1 MAETIIVTELNQT
14 VQVDENTTVIQ
25 IATTGPQGPSGR
37 TILNGSGSPSD
48 ALGAVGD
55 FYYDTTNFIFYGPKL
70 QVNPE
75 STTGTWSGSTQIPF
89 NEPVSFEYSWSD
101 TQLQQNLSGEWYIT
115 INHGLQFRPNVLVKE
130 AGGAVLETGVEYNN
144 LSSITLTMSEKFTGT
159 AYLS

>member
-1 MAETIIVTELNQT
+1 MSETIIVTELNQT

-37 TILNGSGSPSD
+37 TILNGNGAPSD
-48 ALGAVGD
+48 SLGAVGD
-55 FYYDTTNFIFYGPKL
+55 FYYDKTNFKFYGPKI

-75 STTGTWSGSTQIPF
+75 STTGTWTGSTVIPF

-101 TQLQQNLSGEWYIT
+101 NQLVQNAYGEWEIT
-115 INHGLQFRPNVLVKE
+115 INHGLLFRPNVLVKSD
-130 AGGAVLETGVEYNN
+130 GGAVLETGVQYNN
-144 LSSITLTMSEKFTGT
+144 LSSITLTMSDKFGGT

>member
-37 TILNGSGSPSD
+37 TILNGSGNPSD
-48 ALGAVGD
+48 TLGAVGD
-55 FYYDTTNFIFYGPKL
+55 FYYDTTNYKFWGPKL

-75 STTGTWSGSTQIPF
+75 STTGTWTGSTVIPF
-89 NEPVSFEYSWSD
+89 AEPVSFEYSWSES
-101 TQLQQNLSGEWYIT
+101 NLVPHSDGWAIT
-115 INHGLQFRPNVLVKE
+115 INHGLNFRPNVLVKE
-130 AGGAVLETGVEYNN
+130 AGGSVLETGVEYNN
-144 LSSITLTMSEKFTGT
+144 ISSITLTMTEKFSGT

>member
-1 MAETIIVTELNQT
+1 MSETIIVTELNQT

-37 TILNGSGSPSD
+37 TILNGSGNPSD
-48 ALGAVGD
+48 AIGAIGD
-55 FYYDTTNFIFYGPKL
+55 FYYDTAGYKFWGPKI
-70 QVNPE
+70 P
-75 STTGTWSGSTQIPF
+75 SSPGSSTGTWTGSTVIPF
-89 NEPVSFEYSWSD
+89 AEPVSFEYSWSSSN
-101 TQLQQNLSGEWYIT
+101 LQQNLSGEWYIT

-144 LSSITLTMSEKFTGT
+144 LSSITLTMSEQFSGT